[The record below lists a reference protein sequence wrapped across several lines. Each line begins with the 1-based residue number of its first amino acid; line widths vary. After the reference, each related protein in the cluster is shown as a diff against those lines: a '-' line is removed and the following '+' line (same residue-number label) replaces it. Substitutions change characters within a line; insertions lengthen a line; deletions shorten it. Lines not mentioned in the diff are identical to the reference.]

1 MLCGG
6 VEGAGLAIKDA
17 CSIAMYQLLGMQ
29 EQGWQARCAASDNWP
44 QCPAGMYQISGSAI
58 EYILKEAREIGYQD
72 LYIPSIGT
80 HKSQAILC
88 NSLTMMVYHKFT
100 YVI

>member
-1 MLCGG
+1 MFYSH
-6 VEGAGLAIKDA
+6 VSVARHAGARVAGKM
-17 CSIAMYQLLGMQ
+17 CSS
-29 EQGWQARCAASDNWP
+29 RNSFAASDNWP